1 MAKEKTGMMFVLS
14 SPSGAG
20 KTTLTKKIAENNKN
34 FTISISHTTRKPRPN
49 EINGR
54 DYKFVSEQE
63 FNTLVKENNFFEYAN
78 IFGNYYG
85 TLKKPVLELL
95 SLGRDVLFDIDW
107 QGTQQLKRIKSLS
120 LVTFFILPPNIQV
133 LKKRLLNRHKGQEEL
148 IEKRMN
154 KFNEEA
160 SHWSEYNYVFI
171 NDDLDTCYKKILNV
185 ITSEKKGI
193 RQEQNLDEIEN
204 NWPKNIPSGIIHAD
218 LFPDNIFFKDDKLT
232 GIIDFYFSCYDF
244 YVFEIA
250 ICLNALCF
258 EGQKEN
264 LSFNVTKAKKFI
276 DGYSSIKKL
285 TEEEKKSLKILC
297 QGAAMRFL
305 LTRVF
310 DYLNLTEGAIVKI
323 KDPIEYLKRLEF
335 HNNVK
340 NYEDYFF

>member
-1 MAKEKTGMMFVLS
+1 MAIYTKLS
-14 SPSGAG
+14 
-20 KTTLTKKIAENNKN
+20 ENNLKEFFLKYNLGKLLNYKGIQEGIENTNYFIQTDKGKFILTVYEKRVEEKDLPFFMGLMRNLYDANFPSPEPIINKN
-34 FTISISHTTRKPRPN
+34 
-49 EINGR
+49 
-54 DYKFVSEQE
+54 
-63 FNTLVKENNFFEYAN
+63 
-78 IFGNYYG
+78 GNYVTEISG
-85 TLKKPVLELL
+85 KKAAVV
-95 SLGRDVLFDIDW
+95 SF
-107 QGTQQLKRIKSLS
+107 
-120 LVTFFILPPNIQV
+120 
-133 LKKRLLNRHKGQEEL
+133 
-148 IEKRMN
+148 
-154 KFNEEA
+154 
-160 SHWSEYNYVFI
+160 
-171 NDDLDTCYKKILNV
+171 LDGSAKKILNPNDCHMV
-185 ITSEKKGI
+185 GIQTAKLHMITKNLTGKRENKLSVDSWRKIYKKVQKDCSRIHLNLTKTIEK
-193 RQEQNLDEIEN
+193 NLDEIEN

-218 LFPDNIFFKDDKLT
+218 LFPDNIFFKNDKLT

-310 DYLNLTEGAIVKI
+310 DYLNLTEGALVKI

-335 HNNVK
+335 HNSVK
-340 NYEDYFF
+340 DHQDYFF